1 MQFEYILVIIVAM
14 SMIIFLYF
22 FEPMLTRQKIKNN
35 NEYGSARWATKKEIN
50 IKFRKEK
57 ISDIQESGFPIYFS
71 RNKKY
76 VWFDNK
82 TPHWIHLGSTG
93 SGKSVTSV
101 IPNCSF
107 IATAKIKKSV
117 FITDP
122 KGEIFDTTSQ
132 MFKDNG
138 YEILTLDFRN
148 PEYSNHVNLLEPA
161 IREYELYNK
170 NKMLS
175 EKETNEDKKIE
186 YKNKSITH
194 FAECNQ
200 FVNDI
205 SKMIMN
211 DETAKEKFWNNSSC
225 DLLYGLIFLFL
236 EEYIDGKI
244 ERKKITLTSIKKFQN
259 SSMTETNN
267 KALKTYMESKTY
279 EMKSKD
285 KLLPLLN
292 ISDTTYRSITSTFNE
307 RMTLYDDINV
317 ENITSNSDFE
327 FDDLGKK
334 PTVLYCCIPD
344 ESKIYYSLISIIVS
358 LIYKTLVLL
367 CNDQSDKR
375 LPYEL
380 VFLLDEFAN
389 TPPLN
394 DITTMVSVAR
404 SRGMTF
410 NFYLQSLAQLVNLYG
425 NEVSQIIQ
433 DNTGLAFLKT
443 NTQSTADEISK
454 RLGSKTIESNS
465 LNYSLSLLQNNGS
478 KNTSLMGRNLMTAD
492 EIKQLHYK
500 TIIFSTIGYPVIRDT
515 ITYDKFSCYTKGRIN
530 RKIRP
535 LERLVDTYFTVEQL
549 NQNTNN
555 NSNNQNPQIIKSTKL
570 DKNNKILLEKIVK
583 KILSLFTNV
592 DYDVEYLKENNMNQ
606 AHIYL
611 ASPLS
616 LSDITGLDVLSNE
629 NNFAYLA
636 ISSAEEVKRKNRCSK
651 LEIYLKKEK
660 EQEANK

>member
-1 MQFEYILVIIVAM
+1 M
-14 SMIIFLYF
+14 
-22 FEPMLTRQKIKNN
+22 
-35 NEYGSARWATKKEIN
+35 
-50 IKFRKEK
+50 
-57 ISDIQESGFPIYFS
+57 
-71 RNKKY
+71 
-76 VWFDNK
+76 
-82 TPHWIHLGSTG
+82 
-93 SGKSVTSV
+93 
-101 IPNCSF
+101 
-107 IATAKIKKSV
+107 
-117 FITDP
+117 
-122 KGEIFDTTSQ
+122 
-132 MFKDNG
+132 
-138 YEILTLDFRN
+138 
-148 PEYSNHVNLLEPA
+148 
-161 IREYELYNK
+161 
-170 NKMLS
+170 
-175 EKETNEDKKIE
+175 
-186 YKNKSITH
+186 
-194 FAECNQ
+194 
-200 FVNDI
+200 
-205 SKMIMN
+205 
-211 DETAKEKFWNNSSC
+211 
-225 DLLYGLIFLFL
+225 
-236 EEYIDGKI
+236 
-244 ERKKITLTSIKKFQN
+244 
-259 SSMTETNN
+259 
-267 KALKTYMESKTY
+267 
-279 EMKSKD
+279 
-285 KLLPLLN
+285 
-292 ISDTTYRSITSTFNE
+292 
-307 RMTLYDDINV
+307 
-317 ENITSNSDFE
+317 
-327 FDDLGKK
+327 
-334 PTVLYCCIPD
+334 
-344 ESKIYYSLISIIVS
+344 
-358 LIYKTLVLL
+358 
-367 CNDQSDKR
+367 CNDQPDKR

-454 RLGSKTIESNS
+454 RLGSQTIESNS

-500 TIIFSTIGYPVIRDT
+500 TIIFSTMGYPVIRDT

-535 LERLVDTYFTVEQL
+535 LERLVDTYFTVEQI
-549 NQNTNN
+549 NQNSNN
-555 NSNNQNPQIIKSTKL
+555 NSSNQNPQMLKSTKL

-616 LSDITGLDVLSNE
+616 LSDITGLDVLSSE

-636 ISSAEEVKRKNRCSK
+636 ISSADEVKRKNRCSK

-660 EQEANK
+660 EQEAKK